1 MSSLIERLYLQ
12 ERLRAVRV
20 RASLLRAGAELT
32 AQSADILPGTL
43 QEISL
48 QVLVNSCSSNI
59 SARVRPHF
67 RFRSEI

>member
-1 MSSLIERLYLQ
+1 MSSLIEKFCLQ

-20 RASLLRAGAELT
+20 RAILLRAGAELT

-48 QVLVNSCSSNI
+48 QVYVGD
-59 SARVRPHF
+59 H
-67 RFRSEI
+67 